1 MAGNVKP
8 VPEGY
13 HSVTPYLIVN
23 GAVNALEFY
32 KKVFGA
38 TEKFRMPMADGRL
51 GHAEIVIGDSVIMLA
66 DEHPER
72 GYLGPHARGGT
83 PVSIMLYVEDVD
95 AVAPRFVASGG
106 KVLQPVKDQFYGDRS
121 GTFEDPFGHQ
131 WTIGTHKEDL
141 TMEEMEQRAPKG

>member
-8 VPEGY
+8 IPEGY

-23 GAVNALEFY
+23 GAVKAIEFY

-66 DEHPER
+66 DEHPETGLPR
-72 GYLGPHARGGT
+72 SSCARAAT
-83 PVSIMLYVEDVD
+83 SVSIMLYVEDVD
-95 AVAPRFVASGG
+95 AVAPRFVAVRWKSAAAG
-106 KVLQPVKDQFYGDRS
+106 KGPVLWRS
-121 GTFEDPFGHQ
+121 FRHV
-131 WTIGTHKEDL
+131 
-141 TMEEMEQRAPKG
+141 

>member
-8 VPEGY
+8 IPQGY
-13 HSVTPYLIVN
+13 HSVTPYLIIK
-23 GAVNALEFY
+23 GAANAIEFY

-51 GHAEIVIGDSVIMLA
+51 GHAEIVVGDSVIMLA

-72 GYLGPHARGGT
+72 GYLGPQARGGT
-83 PVSIMLYVEDVD
+83 AVSIMLYVEDVD
-95 AVAPRFVASGG
+95 TVARRFVQAGG
-106 KVLQPVKDQFYGDRS
+106 KVLQEVKDQFYGDRS

-131 WTIGTHKEDL
+131 LTIGTHKEDL
-141 TMEEMEQRAPKG
+141 TPEEMERRAPKG

>member
-8 VPEGY
+8 IPEGY
-13 HSVTPYLIVN
+13 HSVTPYLIIK
-23 GAVNALEFY
+23 GAANAIEFY

-72 GYLGPHARGGT
+72 GYLSPQARGGT
-83 PVSIMLYVEDVD
+83 PVSMMLYVDDVD
-95 AVAPRFVASGG
+95 TVARRFVQAGG
-106 KVLQPVKDQFYGDRS
+106 KVLQEVKDQFYGDRS

-131 WTIGTHKEDL
+131 WTVGTHKEDL
-141 TMEEMEQRAPKG
+141 TMEEMERRAPKG